1 MDAIRTF
8 LEKWQVW
15 LLGMGLLLV
24 VDMVNERS
32 STASASTATETPAAT
47 QKAPVEAGSTDPKIC
62 CSRASGTW
70 TQYGDC
76 VLNCAKKQTY
86 TDCTWSG
93 EFRVIEPNCG

>member
-24 VDMVNERS
+24 VDMVSVR
-32 STASASTATETPAAT
+32 TATATASTAVEPPAAA
-47 QKAPVEAGSTDPKIC
+47 QKAPVEAGSTESKIC
-62 CSRASGTW
+62 CSGASGTG

-86 TDCTWSG
+86 TDCTGSG
-93 EFRVIEPNCG
+93 AYRVVEPNCG